1 MNDKSVVGP
10 LLLGAALTGNKKLS
24 IGHLEHSAS
33 LRGPQTRLKG
43 QCNEIFS
50 PKSSSRAPEIISDFF
65 RKFPKIFATQGALP
79 VLTVNNTG
87 GKFLAVVNDTG
98 CTPFP
103 RFTLM
108 GPTVSGNSD
117 KLSASLRM

>member
-65 RKFPKIFATQGALP
+65 RKFPKIFATQGGGALP

-98 CTPFP
+98 CTPF
-103 RFTLM
+103 FNINID
-108 GPTVSGNSD
+108 GPYCVWQQ
-117 KLSASLRM
+117 